1 MNKTTIKKLRK
12 AIAQAER
19 TPFLYTDEELHYLKQ
34 QLRTIEEGR
43 DAYNQARRQVQGFSK

>member
-1 MNKTTIKKLRK
+1 MNKTTIKKLRQ

-19 TPFLYTDEELHYLKQ
+19 TPFLYTDEELHYLRQ